1 MSLRRQLAELLVL
14 RCSGHLLDQQRR
26 YPQWEASNAEL
37 QHWLAEGVGG
47 VILLGGSA
55 AELALRCRQLQQ
67 WASTPLLLCAD
78 VEEGVGQRFEGA
90 SWLVPPLALGGVHQ
104 RNPAE
109 AIELARAYGRC
120 SGMEAHALG
129 LNWVLGPV
137 CDVNNNPA
145 NPVINEMLAAL
156 AGMNSNATTS
166 KILKTKCCIDYIDRT
181 KEEVPNAIAFIS
193 TNPSSLLS
201 AAAKV

>member
-26 YPQWEASNAEL
+26 YPKWEASNAEL

-90 SWLVPPLALGGVHQ
+90 SWLVPPLALGGCTNTIQ
-104 RNPAE
+104 PQQ
-109 AIELARAYGRC
+109 
-120 SGMEAHALG
+120 
-129 LNWVLGPV
+129 LNWPV
-137 CDVNNNPA
+137 PTA
-145 NPVINEMLAAL
+145 AAL
-156 AGMNSNATTS
+156 AWKPSPSVSTGCWGRSAMSTT
-166 KILKTKCCIDYIDRT
+166 TQPTR
-181 KEEVPNAIAFIS
+181 
-193 TNPSSLLS
+193 
-201 AAAKV
+201 